1 MANLKEERELTGA
14 EKASILLLALGE
26 EVAPLLLQKLSEQE
40 VQRISNYM
48 SHMRDVDPATVEQ
61 VLDEFF
67 TMANSLEGML
77 AGGPE
82 HVKKLLLK
90 ALDPAKAALILNNL
104 SMPTTQTGLEA
115 LRGLDPKTIARFLY
129 NEHPQTIAV
138 IVAHLDARQA
148 SAVLS
153 SLPPA
158 MQADVLLR
166 IASIENIPSGVIQE
180 LDKVLQRELRA
191 TGALETDQVGGI
203 KLVAEILN
211 NTDYTSEREI
221 LSHIE
226 QANTEVAEEIRQLMF
241 LFEDLNHV
249 DDRGIQL
256 LLRSIPNEDL
266 KLALRT
272 ASEELKAKILRNL
285 SHRAAEM
292 LREELEVMG
301 PVRITDI
308 ETAQQKITQVAKHL
322 ENDGKI
328 TVSKK
333 GGDIFV

>member
-77 AGGPE
+77 AGGTE

-90 ALDPAKAALILNNL
+90 ALDPGKAALILNNL

-153 SLPPA
+153 SLPPV

-166 IASIENIPSGVIQE
+166 IANIEHIPSGVIQE

-226 QANTEVAEEIRQLMF
+226 QANTAVAEEIRQLMF

-292 LREELEVMG
+292 LREELEAMG

-308 ETAQQKITQVAKHL
+308 ETAQQKITHVAKHL
-322 ENDGKI
+322 ENDRKI
-328 TVSKK
+328 PVSKK
-333 GGDIFV
+333 GDDIFV

>member
-77 AGGPE
+77 AGGTE

-90 ALDPAKAALILNNL
+90 ALDPGKAALILNNL

-153 SLPPA
+153 SLPPV

-166 IASIENIPSGVIQE
+166 IANIEHIPSGVIQE

-256 LLRSIPNEDL
+256 LLRSIPTEDL

>member
-90 ALDPAKAALILNNL
+90 ALDPGKAALILNNL

>member
-14 EKASILLLALGE
+14 EKASIVLLALGE

-90 ALDPAKAALILNNL
+90 ALDPGKAALILNNL
-104 SMPTTQTGLEA
+104 SMPTMQTGLEA

-153 SLPPA
+153 SLPPV

-166 IASIENIPSGVIQE
+166 IANIEHIPSGVIQE

-226 QANTEVAEEIRQLMF
+226 QANTAVAEEIRQLMF

-292 LREELEVMG
+292 LREELEAMG

-333 GGDIFV
+333 GDDIFV

>member
-14 EKASILLLALGE
+14 EKASIVLLALGE

-90 ALDPAKAALILNNL
+90 ALDPGKAALILNNL
-104 SMPTTQTGLEA
+104 SMPTMQTGLEA

-153 SLPPA
+153 SLPPV

-166 IASIENIPSGVIQE
+166 IANIEHIPSGVIQE

-226 QANTEVAEEIRQLMF
+226 QANTAVAEEIRQLMF

-333 GGDIFV
+333 GDDIFV

>member
-153 SLPPA
+153 SLPPV

-166 IASIENIPSGVIQE
+166 IANIENIPSGVIQE